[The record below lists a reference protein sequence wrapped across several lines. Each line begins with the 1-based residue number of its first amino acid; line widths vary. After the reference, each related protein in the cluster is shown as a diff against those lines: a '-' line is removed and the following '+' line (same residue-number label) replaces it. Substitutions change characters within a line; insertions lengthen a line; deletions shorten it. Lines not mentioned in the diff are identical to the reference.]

1 MDSENEINK
10 IRWARWRAKQKTE
23 REKTCFYCWSD
34 VPHAWNDDGYAEGNY
49 IDIYSSAAVKIWE
62 GVWLSGTQE
71 WLYQCRICGGGAVR
85 LKPDAPN
92 WVDGWGC
99 FCHFLR
105 ITETYNKENFR
116 LSFDPSNPE
125 RMGAVPHSG
134 PGEDYSGVYSALEAL
149 ANVMINLIGGYVSY
163 AWAVAGPF
171 IDDLISAID
180 TENLESEKLTCQ
192 FDYPR
197 EETGDYNWPA
207 DCGCWYWWEIRV
219 KPSQTIKFKIYE
231 YHLGVENAW
240 DAWAVEHSWTPTINS
255 PPNPDGMSVAEMRK
269 YGIEEIPVSK
279 IKKRADELGISSTRV
294 KELSELGMPVYIAR
308 SRVVIEKHPI
318 RVFRTD
324 MSSFRSEFD
333 RRTRSE

>member
-1 MDSENEINK
+1 
-10 IRWARWRAKQKTE
+10 
-23 REKTCFYCWSD
+23 
-34 VPHAWNDDGYAEGNY
+34 
-49 IDIYSSAAVKIWE
+49 
-62 GVWLSGTQE
+62 
-71 WLYQCRICGGGAVR
+71 
-85 LKPDAPN
+85 
-92 WVDGWGC
+92 
-99 FCHFLR
+99 
-105 ITETYNKENFR
+105 
-116 LSFDPSNPE
+116 
-125 RMGAVPHSG
+125 MGAVPHSG

-279 IKKRADELGISSTRV
+279 IKKRADELG
-294 KELSELGMPVYIAR
+294 LSECSEQICLPLGVNSIGERGVNSKLMLIFTMVAISMVIFGIGVNRLDYSHETNMPDIEG
-308 SRVVIEKHPI
+308 IEKQVEYLRNI
-318 RVFRTD
+318 QMEANGVF
-324 MSSFRSEFD
+324 MENENAQKLINGKEYLKVLEMIHNES
-333 RRTRSE
+333 